1 MKKRITALILSAIL
15 LLTLCSCGKNAKV
28 RVNSAKIG
36 KGIYAYFTDL
46 AERQAPESGDTDVT
60 GLANNMLVRYVA
72 VNSEFA
78 NRGLDLTLEEKSTLS
93 STVNSYWHLF
103 SKYYEGIGVSKND
116 LYKIEE
122 SKCFETRLMEV
133 YYSENGDS
141 PVSDSELKEYFN
153 NNFVA
158 FRSATG
164 FLTTVDENNNTVSL
178 SDSDRQKTAE
188 VFSRMANEINE
199 GVASVDDASSYA
211 ENVAVTDSVIV
222 IDKSSTRYPDGFFDN
237 VKNIEVGSTASFTVG
252 DYIFTVTRSDITADE
267 LFEEYRRD
275 CLKALKGEEFETVVE
290 SWMTAYSVN

>member
-1 MKKRITALILSAIL
+1 MKKRITALLMSALL
-15 LLTLCSCGKNAKV
+15 LLTLCSCGNNARV

-36 KGIYAYFTDL
+36 KGVYAYFTDL
-46 AERQAPESGDTDVT
+46 AQRQGEKLGDTDVT

-103 SKYYEGIGVSKND
+103 SKYYERIGVSKND
-116 LYKIEE
+116 IYKIEQ
-122 SKCFETRLMEV
+122 SKCFETRLMEA

-141 PVSDSELKEYFN
+141 PVSDSELKDYFN

-164 FLTTVDENNNTVSL
+164 FLTTVDESNNTVSL
-178 SDSDRQKTAE
+178 SETERQKTAE
-188 VFSRMANEINE
+188 VFNRMANEINE

-211 ENVAVTDSVIV
+211 ENVAITDSVVV

-252 DYIFTVTRSDITADE
+252 DYIFAVTRSDITADE
-267 LFEEYRRD
+267 LFEEYRPD
-275 CLKALKGEEFETVVE
+275 CLKALKGEEFDKIVE

>member
-1 MKKRITALILSAIL
+1 MKKKITALILSAIL

-36 KGIYAYFTDL
+36 KGVYAYFTDL

-60 GLANNMLVRYVA
+60 GLANNLLVRYVA

-178 SDSDRQKTAE
+178 SDSDREKTAE

-211 ENVAVTDSVIV
+211 ENVAVTDSVVV

>member
-28 RVNSAKIG
+28 RVNSTKIG
-36 KGIYAYFTDL
+36 KGVYAYFTDL
-46 AERQAPESGDTDVT
+46 AERQASESGDTDVT
-60 GLANNMLVRYVA
+60 GLANNLLVRYVA

-122 SKCFETRLMEV
+122 SKCFETRLMEA

-178 SDSDRQKTAE
+178 SDSDREKTAE

-211 ENVAVTDSVIV
+211 ENVAVTDSVVV

>member
-1 MKKRITALILSAIL
+1 MKKRITALILSATL

-28 RVNSAKIG
+28 RVNSAKIA
-36 KGIYAYFTDL
+36 KGVYAYFTDL
-46 AERQAPESGDTDVT
+46 AERQAQESGDTDVT
-60 GLANNMLVRYVA
+60 GLANNLLVRYVA

-93 STVNSYWHLF
+93 STVDSYWHLF
-103 SKYYEGIGVSKND
+103 SKYYESIGVSKND

-178 SDSDRQKTAE
+178 SDSDREKTAE

-199 GVASVDDASSYA
+199 GMASVDDASSYA
-211 ENVAVTDSVIV
+211 ENVAVTDSVVV

-267 LFEEYRRD
+267 LFEEYRQD